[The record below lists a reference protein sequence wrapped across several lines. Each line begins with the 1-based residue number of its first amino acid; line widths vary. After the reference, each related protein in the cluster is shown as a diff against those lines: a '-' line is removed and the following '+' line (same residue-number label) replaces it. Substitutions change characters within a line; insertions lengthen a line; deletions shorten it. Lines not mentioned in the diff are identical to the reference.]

1 MEVEKAITLK
11 NKRKRRKE
19 TLGKE
24 EKTIT
29 PKEQGVS
36 PKKEH
41 GAKYGRLEEVKL
53 DQETSLTI
61 HPVSLPIVQGTG
73 HKFKPSGLD
82 GTGSVR
88 LPVVPGKVLK
98 PS

>member
-1 MEVEKAITLK
+1 MEVEKAISPK

-24 EKTIT
+24 QKTRT

-36 PKKEH
+36 PKKDEI
-41 GAKYGRLEEVKL
+41 LEEVKL
-53 DQETSLTI
+53 DQETSLPI
-61 HPVSLPIVQGTG
+61 HPGSSPIVQGTG
-73 HKFKPSGLD
+73 HKFNPSGLD
-82 GTGSVR
+82 GMGSVR
-88 LPVVPGKVLK
+88 LPVVPGKVMK